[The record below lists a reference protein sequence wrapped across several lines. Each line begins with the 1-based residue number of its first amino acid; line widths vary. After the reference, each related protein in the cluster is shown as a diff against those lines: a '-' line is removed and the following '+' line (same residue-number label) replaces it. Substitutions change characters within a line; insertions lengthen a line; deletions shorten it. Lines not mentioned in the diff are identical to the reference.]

1 MKSKFATF
9 ALLFAAV
16 FSLASCLKDDEVEY
30 VYTDDT
36 LITSFVI
43 TAAKQQIPTKNS
55 KGEYSTSTVVT
66 SLYNYRFCIDQN
78 ASRIYNPDSLPYGVD
93 LSRMLCSVVSINSSR
108 VVIKNIDGGLSD
120 ITNTDSIDF
129 SVPRELQVFSNSGK
143 TLRKYTVDVYVHKE
157 YADSFKWA
165 AMPDAAPL
173 QQMSYVRPFCL
184 TQPDGTK
191 KLLVFGNTASG
202 LALQTYTTANG
213 WSEVDFNEVSP
224 ADIRSS
230 LSAANANGFVAK
242 GDSAYIATDGKVLA
256 TTDGMR
262 WDVRATNSGITRLVA
277 ASPVRLYGYNAA
289 GEMMASTDRG
299 ITWAPQAIDDAPTL
313 LPNDEVVSLCQALK
327 TNAGAYRVLLMG
339 QRAETTA
346 DKKQT
351 LVWGKIDEADSK
363 SHNQPWN
370 YYDVTSDMKHTAPL
384 MTSASAIN
392 YDGKAYVL
400 GRLADGT
407 VALYASVDGGITWS
421 ADKVLTLPADFAAGT
436 TPAFSMVADADN
448 FVWLVNASQG
458 KVWRARIN
466 RLGWKTVQNNFSE

>member
-43 TAAKQQIPTKNS
+43 TAAKQQIPTKTSNGDNS
-55 KGEYSTSTVVT
+55 TTTVVT

-78 ASRIYNPDSLPYGVD
+78 ANRIYNPDSLPYGVD
-93 LSRMLCSVVSINSSR
+93 LSRMLCSVVGINSSR

-120 ITNTDSIDF
+120 ITSTDSIDF

-157 YADSFKWA
+157 YADSFKWV

-173 QQMSYVRPFCL
+173 QQMSHVRPFCL

-191 KLLVFGNTASG
+191 KLLVFGNIASG
-202 LALQTYTTANG
+202 LALQTYTAANG
-213 WSEVDFNEVSP
+213 WNNAKFDQMLPEGIS
-224 ADIRSS
+224 SS

-262 WDVRATNSGITRLVA
+262 WDVRATNCGITRLVA

-299 ITWAPQAIDDAPTL
+299 TTWTPQAIDDVATL

-327 TNAGAYRVLLMG
+327 TNAGTYRVLLMG
-339 QRAETTA
+339 QRAETIA

-351 LVWGKIDEADSK
+351 LVWGKIDEEGSK
-363 SHNQPWN
+363 SQNQSWN
-370 YYDVTSDMKHTAPL
+370 YYNVTSDMKHTAPL

-407 VALYASVDGGITWS
+407 VALYASIDGGITWS
-421 ADKVLTLPADFAAGT
+421 VDKVLALPADFAAGT

-458 KVWRARIN
+458 KVWRGRIN